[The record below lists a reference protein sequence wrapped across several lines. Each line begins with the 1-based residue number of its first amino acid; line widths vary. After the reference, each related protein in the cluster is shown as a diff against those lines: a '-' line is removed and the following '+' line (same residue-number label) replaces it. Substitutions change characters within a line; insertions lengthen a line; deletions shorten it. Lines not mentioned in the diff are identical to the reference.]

1 MLVKE
6 IGVAGAAW
14 KWEGERKKWLEV
26 EDRSQ
31 SGVRGRELRSLD
43 DLRAPGAAATK
54 PAISSPHSLLN
65 KINVSASCHS
75 LHFQSDS
82 QGKHWQ
88 VIFIHFKCLTFHT
101 EY

>member
-6 IGVAGAAW
+6 IEVAGAAW

-43 DLRAPGAAATK
+43 DLY
-54 PAISSPHSLLN
+54 IC
-65 KINVSASCHS
+65 V
-75 LHFQSDS
+75 
-82 QGKHWQ
+82 
-88 VIFIHFKCLTFHT
+88 
-101 EY
+101 